1 MKLFKKLVATFV
13 AGILSLPYMLLAQ
26 DQGTYIG
33 NPSVQDSSY
42 LELNLLPDRAQSS
55 ESGNTII
62 IVMVVVVVIAAVA
75 FFFMKK
81 KKK

>member
-13 AGILSLPYMLLAQ
+13 AGILSLPYMLMAQ
-26 DQGTYIG
+26 DTGTYI
-33 NPSVQDSSY
+33 NSLSVQDSSY
-42 LELNLLPDRAQSS
+42 MELDLLPDSAQSS
-55 ESGNTII
+55 GSGNTII
-62 IVMVVVVVIAAVA
+62 IVVVVVVVIAAVA